1 MLSKINSFGILG
13 IEAYP
18 VEIEVD
24 ISFGLPA
31 TNIVGLP
38 DTSVKESRE
47 RIKSAIKNSGFRF
60 PMERITVNL
69 APADIKKEG
78 SNFELAIALGILAS
92 SGQINKNLLQNYIF
106 LGELSLEGKL
116 RPIKGA
122 LPIAMEM
129 RSNKIKN
136 LILPLVNAKESAL
149 IKEIKVFGT
158 ESLKEIINFLSS
170 GDSIKPTEIDI
181 KKIITDTPKYEVDFC
196 DVKGQLMTKRALEV
210 AVAGGHNILMIGP
223 PGSGKSMMAK
233 RIPTII
239 PDMTQEEIIETTCIH
254 SSQGLIPEKI
264 GLISTRPFRAPHHT
278 ISDVALIGGG
288 PIPKPGEISL
298 SHNGV
303 LFLDELPE
311 FHRDVLEA
319 LRQPLE
325 DGDVHIA
332 RANKT
337 LSFPSRFM
345 LVCAM
350 NPCPCGYFT
359 DPKRNCR
366 CNSTKIEKYLSKI
379 SGPLLDR
386 IDIHIDVPSL
396 KHKEIIG
403 SSQGESSSE
412 IKERIKKAHK
422 IQKER
427 FSADSACLPDRQGSA
442 SGGKNER
449 IFFNSHMNH
458 KQIKKYCCLD
468 DETTELLK
476 NAMES
481 INLSAR
487 AYDKIL
493 KVARTIADLDQKD
506 NIDSSHISEA
516 IGYRS
521 LDRQLW
527 L

>member
-24 ISFGLPA
+24 ITSGLPV

-38 DTSVKESRE
+38 DTSVKESKE

-60 PMERITVNL
+60 PPQRITVNL

-78 SNFELAIALGILAS
+78 GNFDLAIALGILAS
-92 SGQINKNLLQNYIF
+92 SGQINKDLLENYIV

-122 LPIAMEM
+122 LPIAMKM
-129 RSNKIKN
+129 RSDKIKN
-136 LILPLVNAKESAL
+136 LLLPSKNAKEAAL
-149 IKEIKVFGT
+149 IKGIKAFGT
-158 ESLKEIINFLSS
+158 ESVKETVNFLS
-170 GDSIKPTEIDI
+170 GRESIPATKIDMDNI
-181 KKIITDTPKYEVDFC
+181 LSKVQRYELDFC
-196 DVKGQLMTKRALEV
+196 DVKGQLMVKRALEV

-223 PGSGKSMMAK
+223 PGSGKSMLAK
-233 RIPTII
+233 RIPTIL
-239 PDMTQEEIIETTCIH
+239 PDMTEEEIIETTCIH
-254 SSQGLIPEKI
+254 SSQGLVPEKT
-264 GLISTRPFRAPHHT
+264 GLIFARPFRAPHHT
-278 ISDVALIGGG
+278 ISDVALTGGG
-288 PIPKPGEISL
+288 SNPQPGEISL
-298 SHNGV
+298 AHNGV

-311 FHRDVLEA
+311 FHRNVLEA

-325 DGDVHIA
+325 DGKVHIA
-332 RANKT
+332 RAKKS

-366 CNSTKIEKYLSKI
+366 CNSTKIERYLSKI

-386 IDIHIDVPSL
+386 IDLHIEVPSL
-396 KHKEIIG
+396 RYKEIIN
-403 SSQGESSSE
+403 SQQSESSSE
-412 IKERIKKAHK
+412 IKERVKKAHR
-422 IQKER
+422 IQKQR
-427 FSADSACLPDRQGSA
+427 FG
-442 SGGKNER
+442 NENIYPIR
-449 IFFNSHMNH
+449 KLISNGVYFNSHMNH
-458 KQIKKYCCLD
+458 KHIKKYCSLSE
-468 DETTELLK
+468 ETKELLK
-476 NAMES
+476 AAMES
-481 INLSAR
+481 MNLSAR

-493 KVARTIADLDQKD
+493 KIARTIADLEKSDT
-506 NIDSSHISEA
+506 ILPSHISEA
-516 IGYRS
+516 IQYRS

-527 L
+527 I